1 MSKAKVMVALRDRV
15 SVEGLVSL
23 ACQVAAGMGAELIAL
38 HVAQVPMA
46 TPLEATDEILD
57 QEGKEILGQAARIA
71 TGKAPAGF
79 STQLVRA
86 RNVGEAIVGEA
97 REQRTDLLVIGHHRQ
112 HEVREF
118 LLGSTAR
125 HVAHHAPC
133 RVIVQIPEPNPAKT
147 RTVPEAGP
155 ALLARSWADCPGGIV
170 L

>member
-1 MSKAKVMVALRDRV
+1 MSGGCWNGRRGDRA
-15 SVEGLVSL
+15 SRGP
-23 ACQVAAGMGAELIAL
+23 GPYG
-38 HVAQVPMA
+38 
-46 TPLEATDEILD
+46 TPLEATGEIID

-79 STQLVRA
+79 STQLIRA
-86 RNVGEAIVGEA
+86 RNTGEAIVEEA
-97 REQRTDLLVIGHHRQ
+97 REQRVDLLVIGHHRQ

-133 RVIVQIPEPNPAKT
+133 RVIVQIPAPNLPKT
-147 RTVPEAGP
+147 QAASETRPVI
-155 ALLARSWADCPGGIV
+155 LARTWADCPGGIV